1 MRILFIHQ
9 NCPAQFKYLA
19 PRLAADRDNE
29 VWFITREGK
38 PNLAGVKKAEYK
50 LARQP
55 TEKIHPYVK
64 PYEEQVLY
72 GQGAARA
79 AVSIKGKGFVP
90 DVIYCHPGWGEGL
103 FIKDVFPDSKLL
115 NYTEFYYNAFG
126 ADVHFEP
133 GAKFDLDRVCRIR
146 AKNANNLLSLV
157 ACDWAVS
164 PTRWQWQQNPPELRS
179 KISVIHDGINAEV
192 CAPVDQ
198 AELKLPDGRVL
209 RKGDEIITYVSRN
222 LEPYRGFPVYMKV
235 VERLCKSRPNAHFV
249 IVGGDGVSY
258 GAALPDKKTYREEL
272 LKQVKIDPER
282 VHFLGQVPY
291 PTFLKVL
298 QVSSCHVYLTYPFVL
313 SWSFLEA
320 MSTGCV
326 IVGSRTPPVQEVV
339 VDRENGLLVDFFDD
353 AAIAAQ
359 VEEVLE
365 HPDGMAHIRRAARQT
380 VLDSYQLKHCM
391 ARHIGL
397 LRDLAHG
404 RMPPGEKPP
413 AG

>member
-19 PRLAADRDNE
+19 PRLAADPQNE
-29 VWFITREGK
+29 VWYITREGK

-50 LARQP
+50 LARQVS
-55 TEKIHPYVK
+55 EKIHPYVK
-64 PYEEQVLY
+64 PYEEHVLY
-72 GQGAARA
+72 GQAAARA
-79 AVSIKGKGFVP
+79 AVSVKAKGFTP

-126 ADVHFEP
+126 SDVHFEP
-133 GAKFDLDRVCRIR
+133 GGKMDLDRICRIR

-157 ACDWAVS
+157 ACDWAIS

-179 KISVIHDGINAEV
+179 KISVIHDGINADV
-192 CAPVDQ
+192 CAPIDN
-198 AELKLPDGRVL
+198 AELPLPNGKVL
-209 RKGDEIITYVSRN
+209 RKGDEVITYVSRN
-222 LEPYRGFPVYMKV
+222 LEPYRGFPIYMKV
-235 VERLCKSRPNAHFV
+235 VERLCKSRPNAQFV

-258 GAALPDKKTYREEL
+258 GSALPDKKTYREEL
-272 LKQVKIDPER
+272 LKQVRIDPER

-291 PTFLKVL
+291 PTFLRVL

-326 IVGSRTPPVQEVV
+326 IVGSRTPPVEEVL
-339 VDRENGLLVDFFDD
+339 VDRVNGLMADFFDD
-353 AAIAAQ
+353 AEIAER

-380 VLDSYQLKHCM
+380 ILDSYQLKHCM
-391 ARHIGL
+391 ARHIAL
-397 LRDLAHG
+397 LKDLAAG
-404 RMPPGEKPP
+404 RIPPGERPP
-413 AG
+413 TL